1 MPRALEVWGEL
12 LASHPSSFN
21 LVAGDYAASAIAC
34 SAQDTAR
41 LRLLALHQKKPSID
55 LLNAIGALDTDPA
68 SRRDRIR
75 TQLSLLPTLSAA
87 QAVLHEHEASAVPLL
102 PADLEAVN
110 EVIGRAAKAGQRYR
124 CAACGFEAQHHHWQ
138 CPGCLG
144 WDTYP
149 PQRLEEL

>member
-1 MPRALEVWGEL
+1 MARSVPWSRCRRAEAAGITVEE
-12 LASHPSSFN
+12 AKRQ
-21 LVAGDYAASAIAC
+21 LVMEKQPMGRFTTP
-34 SAQDTAR
+34 AQ
-41 LRLLALHQKKPSID
+41 
-55 LLNAIGALDTDPA
+55 IGALDTDPA

-75 TQLSLLPTLSAA
+75 TQLSLLPTLSSA
-87 QAVLHEHEASAVPLL
+87 QAVLREHETSATALL
-102 PADLEAVN
+102 PADIEALN
-110 EVIGRAAKAGQRYR
+110 LVIGRAAKAGQRYR